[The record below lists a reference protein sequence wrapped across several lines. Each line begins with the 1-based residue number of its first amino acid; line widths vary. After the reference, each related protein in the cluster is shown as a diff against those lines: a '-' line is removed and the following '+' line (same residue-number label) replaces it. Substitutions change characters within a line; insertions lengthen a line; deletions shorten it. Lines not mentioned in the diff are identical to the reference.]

1 MKTEILIKINND
13 KNLHDYLRKNSY
25 WYKYLNSSD
34 KYYKDLLSEYKKD
47 KRNEKANKVTD
58 TLSTLDTVN
67 TIFKMLK

>member
-25 WYKYLNSSD
+25 WYKYLNRSD

-47 KRNEKANKVTD
+47 KRNEKTNKVTD
-58 TLSTLDTVN
+58 TLSTYYFLYN
-67 TIFKMLK
+67 LFRK